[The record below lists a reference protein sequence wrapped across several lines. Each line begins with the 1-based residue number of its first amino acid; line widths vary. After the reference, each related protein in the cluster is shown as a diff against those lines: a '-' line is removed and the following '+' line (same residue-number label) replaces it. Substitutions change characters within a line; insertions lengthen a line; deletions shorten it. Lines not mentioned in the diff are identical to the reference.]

1 MCSTF
6 LCCYLNLCC
15 NIVAPVVRS
24 LQNRDFTV
32 TEGSTAAIQFEIHN
46 ANPPVRR
53 FEIVWLYGEDTELN
67 FLPNGTVID
76 GTTITFSDDY
86 LTLTLTNIT
95 YNISGRLEFSA
106 NNVAGRSTE
115 YVDITVHGK

>member
-1 MCSTF
+1 M
-6 LCCYLNLCC
+6 LYLYA
-15 NIVAPVVRS
+15 VVPEVRS

-46 ANPPVRR
+46 ANPPVRW

-67 FLPNGTVID
+67 FLPNGTEVG
-76 GTTITFSDDY
+76 GTIITFSEDY

-95 YNISGRLEFSA
+95 YNISGRLEFRAS
-106 NNVAGRSTE
+106 NIAGQSTE